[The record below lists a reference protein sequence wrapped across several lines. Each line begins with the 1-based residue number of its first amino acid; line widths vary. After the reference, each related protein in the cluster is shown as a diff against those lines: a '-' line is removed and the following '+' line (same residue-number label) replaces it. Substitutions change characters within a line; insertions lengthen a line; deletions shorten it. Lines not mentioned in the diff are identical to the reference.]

1 MDPNACLQAVRNAY
15 RALLPLIDAGSA
27 DRPDVAEL
35 TADLAREIEE
45 LDAWLCRGGYVPVAW
60 AGAAR

>member
-15 RALLPLIDAGSA
+15 RALLPLIDTDRA
-27 DRPDVAEL
+27 DRPDTAEL
-35 TADLAREIEE
+35 IADLAREVEE
-45 LDAWLCRGGYVPVAW
+45 LDAWLCRGGYAPTAW